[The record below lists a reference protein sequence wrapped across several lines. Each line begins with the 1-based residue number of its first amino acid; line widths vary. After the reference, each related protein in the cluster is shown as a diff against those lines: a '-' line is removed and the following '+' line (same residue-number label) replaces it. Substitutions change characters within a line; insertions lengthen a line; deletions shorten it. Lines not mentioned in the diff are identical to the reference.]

1 MGYNFLKAPD
11 PGLRFPGGSAAR
23 RARAKKAWASWA
35 VALWRVRGSG
45 FAPLSAALWRG
56 ERSRTQCCGR
66 KPCSALSRARRAATG
81 PHHGRERE
89 CLLARRPH
97 PGLPVLRP
105 PLPAAVW
112 RPPAR
117 RSPQSSLPASLSHP
131 CPRLPA
137 AVPSVLLS
145 PARLLGF
152 RGVGDRASG
161 PWLRL
166 GVLWCAA
173 PPRRPF
179 LRSRFSSGSSGL
191 SRVRT
196 WRAGRGRR
204 EVASP
209 RGWWGSRS
217 ARVELSSDVLSG
229 AGGELRAQR
238 GM

>member
-1 MGYNFLKAPD
+1 MQLSESTRPRTTFPRRQCGTASESQKSLGVLGGSSVAR
-11 PGLRFPGGSAAR
+11 PGLWVCAAVCSSP
-23 RARAKKAWASWA
+23 A
-35 VALWRVRGSG
+35 
-45 FAPLSAALWRG
+45 G

-66 KPCSALSRARRAATG
+66 KPYSALSRARRAATG

-89 CLLARRPH
+89 CLLVRRPH

-112 RPPAR
+112 RLPAR
-117 RSPQSSLPASLSHP
+117 RSPPSSPPASLLHP

-145 PARLLGF
+145 PARLLGS

-166 GVLWCAA
+166 GVLWCA
-173 PPRRPF
+173 PLPRSPF
-179 LRSRFSSGSSGL
+179 LRSRFPSGPSGL

-196 WRAGRGRR
+196 WRAGRGRER
-204 EVASP
+204 WPVH
-209 RGWWGSRS
+209 GG
-217 ARVELSSDVLSG
+217 
-229 AGGELRAQR
+229 GGETDPPGWSCPAT
-238 GM
+238 

>member
-1 MGYNFLKAPD
+1 MGYNFQKAPD

-23 RARAKKAWASWA
+23 RARAKKAWPSWA

-45 FAPLSAALWRG
+45 FAPLAAALGRARG
-56 ERSRTQCCGR
+56 RGLS
-66 KPCSALSRARRAATG
+66 KPYSALSRARRAATG

-117 RSPQSSLPASLSHP
+117 RSPQSSLPASLSP
-131 CPRLPA
+131 LSAPSGSCAVSLAQPGPTPWVPA
-137 AVPSVLLS
+137 VLGTGPLV
-145 PARLLGF
+145 LG
-152 RGVGDRASG
+152 SG
-161 PWLRL
+161 P

-179 LRSRFSSGSSGL
+179 LRSRFPPGPSGL